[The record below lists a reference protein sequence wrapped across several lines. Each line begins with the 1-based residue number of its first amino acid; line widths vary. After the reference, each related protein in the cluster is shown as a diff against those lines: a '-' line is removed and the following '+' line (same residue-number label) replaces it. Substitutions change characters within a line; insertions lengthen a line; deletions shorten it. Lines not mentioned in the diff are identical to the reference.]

1 MNINSL
7 LKYIPWVGFALM
19 QAMNIPNVIK
29 AVQTG
34 QSMPI
39 ASVTMLII
47 ALCCYLVDAISRN
60 CQLHI
65 VSSLIGIVS
74 NLVVLFFII

>member
-1 MNINSL
+1 MLKQL
-7 LKYIPWVGFALM
+7 LNYIPWVGFALM

-29 AVQTG
+29 AIKTG

-47 ALCCYLVDAISRN
+47 ALCCYLLDAINRE
-60 CQLHI
+60 CKLHI
-65 VSSLIGIVS
+65 VSSIIGIVS
-74 NLVVLFFII
+74 NFVVLFFII

>member
-1 MNINSL
+1 MFTTI

-34 QSMPI
+34 VSMPI
-39 ASVTMLII
+39 ASVIMLVV
-47 ALCCYLVDAISRN
+47 ALCCYLADAINRN

-65 VSSLIGIVS
+65 VSSIIGIVS
-74 NLVVLFFII
+74 NLVVLFFIW